1 MAKKEIVEVEEVEKI
16 KANKIKP
23 IALGFGREDL
33 DGLATKLNEV
43 ISFINERE

>member
-1 MAKKEIVEVEEVEKI
+1 MNNMAKKIEDEVKV
-16 KANKIKP
+16 NKIEP

-43 ISFINERE
+43 ISHLNERE